1 MEQRI
6 VIKSLLIVLA
16 FFAIC
21 KGNAQTDSDYYTLSK
36 GGKKYKKITGYIM
49 MDKITKINR
58 DEETITYYINNAIL
72 EHRKEV
78 HKVDTCSFEEI
89 KTYKKNSLRELGN
102 QEKKELNRRL
112 KEENI
117 KLYPRPFHHRVL
129 KIFLLEPIDCQNFK
143 KIEVEWLYN
152 IGW

>member
-36 GGKKYKKITGYIM
+36 GGKKYKKIIGYIM
-49 MDKITKINR
+49 MDKVTEISR
-58 DEETITYYINNAIL
+58 DIGKVTYYIDNAML

-78 HKVDTCSFEEI
+78 HTVDTCSLEEVSCFE
-89 KTYKKNSLRELGN
+89 KSSLGELSI
-102 QEKKELNRRL
+102 EESEELNKRL
-112 KEENI
+112 EEENI
-117 KLYPRPFHHRVL
+117 KLYPRPSHHRIL